1 MTSFAAAPCLRFAE
15 TEADVAS
22 GSPLATSWSMRHD
35 LHLYTLLLLFCA
47 AAASALDVDYANEQH
62 GIKLRLIAI
71 DGPQALVRIENRSGS
86 EFAVR
91 SPLGL
96 AVSFFRGEERLT
108 YKFQGYLSETVKM
121 PGQLV
126 CIVPNGGNLEVPMAD
141 LYFNVAEPGYGR
153 NEPWVAGIKR
163 LPPGTYEAHITTN
176 GGGMSFIGPNLH
188 FEKNF
193 DFPPFTVKTP

>member
-1 MTSFAAAPCLRFAE
+1 MEQPLPLR
-15 TEADVAS
+15 
-22 GSPLATSWSMRHD
+22 P
-35 LHLYTLLLLFCA
+35 LLLLCCLGA
-47 AAASALDVDYANEQH
+47 AAALDVDYAEEQH
-62 GIKLRLIAI
+62 GIRLKLLAI
-71 DGPQALVRIENRSGS
+71 DGPHALVRIENRSGS

-96 AVSFFRGEERLT
+96 AVSFFRGEERLV
-108 YKFQGYLSETVKM
+108 YKFEGYLSEFVKV

-141 LYFNVAEPGYGR
+141 LYFNTAEPGYGR
-153 NEPWVAGIKR
+153 NEPWAAGLR
-163 LPPGTYEAHITTN
+163 RMPPGTYEARITTN
-176 GGGMSFIGPNLH
+176 GMGMSFIGPDLH